1 MCGKEKYAIGDI
13 SYVPHV
19 LIVVAY
25 VHCVEHA
32 WSSSCNK
39 QRGVNMGFSNK
50 IEELF
55 LDESEAI
62 RQFDTDKFLATIIV

>member
-1 MCGKEKYAIGDI
+1 
-13 SYVPHV
+13 
-19 LIVVAY
+19 
-25 VHCVEHA
+25 
-32 WSSSCNK
+32 
-39 QRGVNMGFSNK
+39 MGFSNK